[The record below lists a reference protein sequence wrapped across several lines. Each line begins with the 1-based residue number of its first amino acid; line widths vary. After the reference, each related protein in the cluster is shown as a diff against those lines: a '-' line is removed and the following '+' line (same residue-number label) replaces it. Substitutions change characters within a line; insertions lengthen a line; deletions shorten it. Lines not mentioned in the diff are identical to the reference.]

1 MSIPANAKY
10 AIIREMTMRDNNR
23 LNLSW
28 LCETAGVSRSG
39 YYSYLES
46 EDLRQQREQHDREE
60 FLRILEAYKFRGYS
74 KGARGIYMRLIHLKP
89 PVVMNLKK
97 IRRLMKKYNLR
108 CPIRKPNPYRQ
119 IARDMRTDYVAPN
132 LVNREFENY
141 GPRKILLTDITY
153 IINHKAPRCYMS
165 TIIDAFTK
173 ELLAWQLCE
182 SMEVDFVLAT
192 VNQLIA
198 EYGGELLKA
207 ETIIHSDQGSHYTS
221 IKFIQL
227 LKDSELRQ
235 SMSRRANCWDNAPQE
250 SFFGHMKDEIDI
262 SGCTT
267 YKEILAVITDWTEY
281 YNNDRYQWDLARLSP
296 REYYQYEMTGVYEVR
311 SSPGALPPNP
321 QGLSLLFP
329 GETAIAKQKGDAFRS
344 SPLQIRQG
352 ARVGPHRCSIL
363 PGGKAFSVYGNI
375 QLMVKP

>member
-1 MSIPANAKY
+1 MSIPASAKY

-23 LNLSW
+23 LNISW
-28 LCETAGVSRSG
+28 LCETAGVTRSG

-46 EDLRQQREQHDREE
+46 EPLRQQREQQDRED
-60 FLRILEAYKFRGYS
+60 FLKILEAYKFRGYR
-74 KGARGIYMRLIHLKP
+74 KGARSIYMRLIHLKP

-108 CPIRKPNPYRQ
+108 CPIRKPNPYKQ
-119 IARDMRTDYVAPN
+119 IAREMQTAYVAPN

-165 TIIDAFTK
+165 SIIDAFTK
-173 ELLAWQLCE
+173 ELLAWQLSE
-182 SMEVDFVLAT
+182 SLEVDFVLAT
-192 VNQLIA
+192 VNQLIS

-207 ETIIHSDQGSHYTS
+207 DTIIHSDQGSHYTS

-227 LKDSELRQ
+227 VKDSELRQ

-262 SGCTT
+262 SECTT
-267 YKEILAVITDWTEY
+267 
-281 YNNDRYQWDLARLSP
+281 
-296 REYYQYEMTGVYEVR
+296 
-311 SSPGALPPNP
+311 
-321 QGLSLLFP
+321 F
-329 GETAIAKQKGDAFRS
+329 
-344 SPLQIRQG
+344 
-352 ARVGPHRCSIL
+352 
-363 PGGKAFSVYGNI
+363 
-375 QLMVKP
+375 

>member
-1 MSIPANAKY
+1 MSIPASAKY

-46 EDLRQQREQHDREE
+46 ENLRQQREQHDREE
-60 FLRILEAYKFRGYS
+60 FLKILEAYKFRGYS

-227 LKDSELRQ
+227 LKDSELLVV
-235 SMSRRANCWDNAPQE
+235 C
-250 SFFGHMKDEIDI
+250 
-262 SGCTT
+262 
-267 YKEILAVITDWTEY
+267 
-281 YNNDRYQWDLARLSP
+281 SP
-296 REYYQYEMTGVYEVR
+296 RDKETGMVPEVEGR
-311 SSPGALPPNP
+311 
-321 QGLSLLFP
+321 
-329 GETAIAKQKGDAFRS
+329 R
-344 SPLQIRQG
+344 PL
-352 ARVGPHRCSIL
+352 
-363 PGGKAFSVYGNI
+363 
-375 QLMVKP
+375 

>member
-1 MSIPANAKY
+1 MSISASAKY

-60 FLRILEAYKFRGYS
+60 FLKILEAYKFRGYS

-141 GPRKILLTDITY
+141 GPRKILLDM
-153 IINHKAPRCYMS
+153 ARPS
-165 TIIDAFTK
+165 
-173 ELLAWQLCE
+173 W
-182 SMEVDFVLAT
+182 
-192 VNQLIA
+192 
-198 EYGGELLKA
+198 
-207 ETIIHSDQGSHYTS
+207 
-221 IKFIQL
+221 
-227 LKDSELRQ
+227 
-235 SMSRRANCWDNAPQE
+235 
-250 SFFGHMKDEIDI
+250 
-262 SGCTT
+262 
-267 YKEILAVITDWTEY
+267 YKKL
-281 YNNDRYQWDLARLSP
+281 NR
-296 REYYQYEMTGVYEVR
+296 
-311 SSPGALPPNP
+311 
-321 QGLSLLFP
+321 
-329 GETAIAKQKGDAFRS
+329 
-344 SPLQIRQG
+344 
-352 ARVGPHRCSIL
+352 
-363 PGGKAFSVYGNI
+363 
-375 QLMVKP
+375 

>member
-1 MSIPANAKY
+1 
-10 AIIREMTMRDNNR
+10 
-23 LNLSW
+23 
-28 LCETAGVSRSG
+28 
-39 YYSYLES
+39 
-46 EDLRQQREQHDREE
+46 
-60 FLRILEAYKFRGYS
+60 
-74 KGARGIYMRLIHLKP
+74 MRLIHLKP

-267 YKEILAVITDWTEY
+267 YQEILAVITDWTEY

-296 REYYQYEMTGVYEVR
+296 REYYKYETTGVY
-311 SSPGALPPNP
+311 PINW
-321 QGLSLLFP
+321 
-329 GETAIAKQKGDAFRS
+329 
-344 SPLQIRQG
+344 
-352 ARVGPHRCSIL
+352 
-363 PGGKAFSVYGNI
+363 GGRK
-375 QLMVKP
+375 K

>member
-198 EYGGELLKA
+198 EYG
-207 ETIIHSDQGSHYTS
+207 
-221 IKFIQL
+221 

-267 YKEILAVITDWTEY
+267 YQEILAVITDWTEY

-296 REYYQYEMTGVYEVR
+296 REYYKYETTGVY
-311 SSPGALPPNP
+311 PINW
-321 QGLSLLFP
+321 
-329 GETAIAKQKGDAFRS
+329 
-344 SPLQIRQG
+344 
-352 ARVGPHRCSIL
+352 
-363 PGGKAFSVYGNI
+363 GGRK
-375 QLMVKP
+375 K

>member
-1 MSIPANAKY
+1 MSIPASAKY

-23 LNLSW
+23 LNISW
-28 LCETAGVSRSG
+28 LCETAGVTRSG

-46 EDLRQQREQHDREE
+46 EQLRQQREQQDRED
-60 FLRILEAYKFRGYS
+60 FLKILEAYKFRGYR
-74 KGARGIYMRLIHLKP
+74 KGARSIYMRLIHLKP

-108 CPIRKPNPYRQ
+108 CPIRKPNPYKQ
-119 IARDMRTDYVAPN
+119 IAREMQTAYVAPN

-165 TIIDAFTK
+165 SIIDAFTK
-173 ELLAWQLCE
+173 ELLAWQLSE
-182 SMEVDFVLAT
+182 SLEVDFVLAT
-192 VNQLIA
+192 VNQLIS

-207 ETIIHSDQGSHYTS
+207 DTIIHSDQGSHYTS

-227 LKDSELRQ
+227 VKDSEIRQ

-262 SGCTT
+262 SECTT
-267 YKEILAVITDWTEY
+267 FQEILAVITDWTEY
-281 YNNDRYQWDLARLSP
+281 YNNDRYQWDLAKLSP
-296 REYYQYEMTGVYEVR
+296 REYYKYETTGVYPINWKSR
-311 SSPGALPPNP
+311 
-321 QGLSLLFP
+321 
-329 GETAIAKQKGDAFRS
+329 KK
-344 SPLQIRQG
+344 
-352 ARVGPHRCSIL
+352 
-363 PGGKAFSVYGNI
+363 
-375 QLMVKP
+375 